1 MNSTMEALTTPSI
14 ALSGFIGTIV
24 FGIVSAQ
31 AKIKKNPLRFFIP
44 KEEFEFMSSTMKL
57 FRATYISLLIF
68 TFSSSYSLLIT
79 SVPFDSKKFS
89 LNNLFNFLFFN
100 RYTLVIATLFLILMQ
115 LSSIKSIQ
123 RKITA
128 YMYSKKG
135 SRNRRRNFILI
146 SMIFS
151 FIYLLFFSLVYG
163 WICNQLLIDQAKI
176 LGKSYENSLEVLLSI
191 ESFDSSILIFILF
204 STIVYC
210 LILIRARSLFLY
222 LGHSKIK
229 TNITLKNG
237 LALENKKI
245 LHIDLENSYL
255 ISDSESN
262 YEPNKYLIP
271 KANVEYISFSNFY
284 CSLGKDI
291 PINNPTIVTI
301 KDFNHEELSLLRSI
315 NRKDEVLNKI
325 VK

>member
-1 MNSTMEALTTPSI
+1 MEALTTPSI

-24 FGIVSAQ
+24 FGIISAQ

-44 KEEFEFMSSTMKL
+44 KEELEFMSSAMKL
-57 FRATYISLLIF
+57 FRGTYISLLIF
-68 TFSSSYSLLIT
+68 TFSSAYSLLIT
-79 SVPFDSKKFS
+79 SVPFDSKKIS
-89 LNNLFNFLFFN
+89 LNNLLDFIFFN
-100 RYTLVIATLFLILMQ
+100 MYSLAIATLFLIIMQ
-115 LSSIKSIQ
+115 LLSIKSIQ

-128 YMYSKKG
+128 YMYSKKRK
-135 SRNRRRNFILI
+135 RNRKRNFILL

-176 LGKSYENSLEVLLSI
+176 FGESYENSLEVLLSI
-191 ESFDSSILIFILF
+191 NSFDSSILIFLLF
-204 STIVYC
+204 STIIYC
-210 LILIRARSLFLY
+210 LILFRARNLFLY
-222 LGHSKIK
+222 LGHSKIT

-237 LALENKKI
+237 LTLSNKKI

-271 KANVEYISFSNFY
+271 KANVEYISFSNIY

-291 PINNPTIVTI
+291 PINNPTIISI
-301 KDFNHEELSLLRSI
+301 KDFNYEELSLLKSI
-315 NRKDEVLNKI
+315 NRKDEVLNEI